1 MSEIQTAQ
9 LLRLAM
15 INAIRS
21 NNHDQ
26 ATINNR
32 NRPKVVY
39 CLHAS
44 QVTQCLGFISPK
56 KSLFLMTLKG

>member
-26 ATINNR
+26 TTINNR

-39 CLHAS
+39 CLHAF
-44 QVTQCLGFISPK
+44 QVTCQENVWVVYR
-56 KSLFLMTLKG
+56 